1 MKGHACVI
9 LLMCLSCVCATALQE
24 KSAKDELLLEYL
36 RQYLTELKRG
46 DEPEAVPAQRGTEE
60 LTRDYKPPKEV
71 DLQTLQE
78 LDADDETLVKYKEA
92 LLGSTAD
99 VLDEGGQNVLLKALV
114 FAPVD
119 HEETVLDLTGDLSQF
134 KHRPIVVKE
143 GAEYKIKLIF
153 RVQREIVSGLRYF
166 EAVYRKGIRVDKA
179 NFMVGNYGPKTEEH
193 IFQSPV
199 DELPVGM
206 MRRGVYIVKSKFTDD
221 DKNIYLEWEWSFSVK
236 RDWE

>member
-9 LLMCLSCVCATALQE
+9 LLMCLSCVCATALQV
-24 KSAKDELLLEYL
+24 
-36 RQYLTELKRG
+36 KRG

-166 EAVYRKGIRVDKA
+166 EADYRKGIRVDKA

>member
-9 LLMCLSCVCATALQE
+9 LLMCLSCVCATALQV
-24 KSAKDELLLEYL
+24 
-36 RQYLTELKRG
+36 KRG

-99 VLDEGGQNVLLKALV
+99 VLDEGGQNVLLKAMV

-166 EAVYRKGIRVDKA
+166 EAHYRKGIRVNKA